1 MTELEKLRQTMLL
14 METLARGVGPLT
26 DGQAGEALNALATK
40 DCFFYMADLL
50 RQLIENDGVVQ
61 CAGLSEKADFY
72 LTPKSLVALPVS
84 PSPITATELIQ
95 LVNAQIDPMAMRKL
109 PAAAIPS
116 WLNYNGFLA
125 ETTDADGVR
134 RKTPSVR
141 GNRIGIASELREGAR
156 GPYTAV
162 RYDERAQ
169 RFVLDRLNEMAAWYR
184 EKIRE
189 IEE

>member
-61 CAGLSEKADFY
+61 CAGQAEKADFF
-72 LTPKSLVALPVS
+72 LAQQTLAGLPVS
-84 PSPITATELIQ
+84 QNHVTAGKITA

-125 ETTDADGVR
+125 ETTDVDGVR
-134 RKTPSVR
+134 RKTPAVR

-162 RYDERAQ
+162 LYDERAQ
-169 RFVLDRLNEMAAWYR
+169 RFVLDRINEITVWYR